1 LNQATKV
8 FIFIGPPGAGK
19 GSLSSLCVK
28 SFGWLQI
35 STGNLCRK
43 HIAEQTKIGK
53 EIDLIIKSGKLI
65 NDDLINLMVFQWL
78 NENTGKASGVIFD
91 GYPRTVAQAE
101 AFDTLINSQLPDV
114 QVKVVL
120 FELSDDIV
128 VNRLCSRYICQ
139 NKECQAVYSLSPEAD
154 LTSIVTTVC
163 DLCSGHL
170 GRRDDDTETA
180 VRKRLD
186 IYHRHESQLIDFYRH
201 NDIEIITLDA
211 SKPLAEVFD
220 AFVTAVGINSAFVTA
235 QGINLDT

>member
-19 GSLSSLCVK
+19 GSLATLCVK
-28 SFGWLQI
+28 NFGWLQI

-65 NDDLINLMVFQWL
+65 NDDLISLMVFEWL
-78 NENTGKASGVIFD
+78 NENTGRASGVIFD

-101 AFDTLINSQLPDV
+101 TFDALINSRFPDV

-120 FELSDDIV
+120 FEISDDVV

-139 NKECQAVYSLSPEAD
+139 NKECQAVYSLSPQSD
-154 LTSIVTTVC
+154 LTSIATTVC

-170 GRRDDDTETA
+170 GRRDDDTEVA

-186 IYHRHESQLIDFYRH
+186 IYHKHENQLIGFYR
-201 NDIEIITLDA
+201 NNGTEIIALDA
-211 SKPLAEVFD
+211 SKPLSEVFE
-220 AFVTAVGINSAFVTA
+220 AFVTAIDAK
-235 QGINLDT
+235 

>member
-1 LNQATKV
+1 MNQATKV

-19 GSLSSLCVK
+19 GSLASLCVK
-28 SFGWLQI
+28 HFAWLQI

-65 NDDLINLMVFQWL
+65 NDDLINLMVFEWL
-78 NENTGKASGVIFD
+78 NENAGKASGVIFD

-120 FELSDDIV
+120 FELLDDVV

-139 NKECQAVYSLSPEAD
+139 NIECQAVYSLSLQSD
-154 LTSIVTTVC
+154 LSSTVTTVC

-170 GRRDDDTETA
+170 GRRDDDTEVA

-186 IYHRHESQLIDFYRH
+186 IYHRHENQLIDFYRH
-201 NDIEIITLDA
+201 NGTKVITLDA
-211 SKPLAEVFD
+211 SKPLGEVFET
-220 AFVTAVGINSAFVTA
+220 FVSAVGGN
-235 QGINLDT
+235 

>member
-1 LNQATKV
+1 MNQATKV

-19 GSLSSLCVK
+19 GSLANLCVK
-28 SFGWLQI
+28 HFGWLQI

-65 NDDLINLMVFQWL
+65 NDDLINFMVFEWL
-78 NENTGKASGVIFD
+78 HENSGRASGVIFD

-101 AFDTLINSQLPDV
+101 AFDAMINAKFPSV

-120 FELSDDIV
+120 FELSDDVV

-139 NKECQAVYSLSPEAD
+139 NKECQAIYSLSPQSD
-154 LTSIVTTVC
+154 LISTAVC
-163 DLCSGHL
+163 DLCSGPL
-170 GRRDDDTETA
+170 GRRDDDTEMA

-186 IYHRHESQLIDFYRH
+186 IYHRHENQLIDFYRE
-201 NDIEIITLDA
+201 NGDEIIELDA
-211 SKPLAEVFD
+211 SKPLNEVFEK
-220 AFVTAVGINSAFVTA
+220 FVIAVSE
-235 QGINLDT
+235 